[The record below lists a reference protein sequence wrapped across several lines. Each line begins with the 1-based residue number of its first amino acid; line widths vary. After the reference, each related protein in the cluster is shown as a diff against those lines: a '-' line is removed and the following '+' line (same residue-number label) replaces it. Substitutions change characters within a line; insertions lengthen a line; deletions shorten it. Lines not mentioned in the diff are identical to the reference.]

1 MSIEEIMIDKVR
13 ILPPDKQQ
21 DALDFVEFLLA
32 KIQKQ
37 ELSSQDKNLGVSAL
51 SLAQQYVG
59 CVEAA
64 SDLSTNKDYMDGYGS
79 RSGDRYCPI
88 FRV

>member
-1 MSIEEIMIDKVR
+1 MSIEEIIIDKVR

-21 DALDFVEFLLA
+21 EALDFVEFLLA

-37 ELSSQDKNLGVSAL
+37 ELSVQEIKSGVSAL
-51 SLAQQYVG
+51 TLAQQYIG

-64 SDLSTNKDYMDGYGS
+64 SDLSTNKINL
-79 RSGDRYCPI
+79 I
-88 FRV
+88 FQSILLPKN

>member
-1 MSIEEIMIDKVR
+1 MSIEEIILGKVR

-21 DALDFVEFLLA
+21 ETLDFVEFLLA

-37 ELSSQDKNLGVSAL
+37 ELSVEEIKSGVSAL
-51 SLAQQYVG
+51 TIAQEYVG

-79 RSGDRYCPI
+79 
-88 FRV
+88 

>member
-1 MSIEEIMIDKVR
+1 MSIEELIIDKVR

-21 DALDFVEFLLA
+21 EALDFVEFLLA
-32 KIQKQ
+32 RMQKQ
-37 ELSSQDKNLGVSAL
+37 DLSNQETKSVVSAL
-51 SLAQQYVG
+51 ALAQKYIG

-79 RSGDRYCPI
+79 
-88 FRV
+88 

>member
-1 MSIEEIMIDKVR
+1 MNIEEIIIDKVR

-21 DALDFVEFLLA
+21 EALDFVEFLLA
-32 KIQKQ
+32 KMQQKG
-37 ELSSQDKNLGVSAL
+37 LSSQEKKSGVSAL
-51 SLAQQYVG
+51 TLAQEYIG

-79 RSGDRYCPI
+79 
-88 FRV
+88 